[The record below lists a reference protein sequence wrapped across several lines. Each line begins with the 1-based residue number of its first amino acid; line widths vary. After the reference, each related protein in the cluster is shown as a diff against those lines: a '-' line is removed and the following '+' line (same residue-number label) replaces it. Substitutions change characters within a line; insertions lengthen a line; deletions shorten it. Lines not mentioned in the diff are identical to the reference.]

1 MAEHLYTYINPTSEK
16 DLDRVCRLL
25 ERDGVIAYP
34 MDHNWAFGCDASSVK
49 ALDRIR
55 RLKPTHPKDR
65 PFSLIC
71 SDISMAA
78 NVATIGN
85 NQYRVLKKCWPGP
98 YTVILKR
105 ARNLVRQIKDK
116 RQVVGVRIPE
126 SPLIRDLVTRLGR
139 PLATTSVPELADGEI
154 PKFGYQII
162 EEFGHGIDLLMDLGD
177 ELPGLESTVID
188 FSEDE
193 PVVVRPGVG
202 DPEQFGG

>member
-1 MAEHLYTYINPTSEK
+1 MAEHLYTYINPTSER
-16 DLDRVCRLL
+16 DMDRVCRLL
-25 ERDGVIAYP
+25 EHDGVLAYP

-55 RLKPTHPKDR
+55 RSKPTHPKDR

-78 NVATIGN
+78 TVATIDN
-85 NQYRVLKKCWPGP
+85 NQYRALKKCWPGP

-105 ARNLVRQIKDK
+105 GRNLVRQIKDK

-126 SPLIRDLVTRLGR
+126 SPLIRDLVSRYGK
-139 PLATTSVPELADGEI
+139 PLATTSVPELASGEI

-188 FSEDE
+188 FSDDE
-193 PVVVRPGVG
+193 PVVVRVGVG